1 MDLCYR
7 MGLLQSI
14 HSPSINMGGVQC
26 CDTAP
31 VLGLSWKSRLG
42 WGRRD
47 LGPGKVQTSN
57 VLQNMKCDESF
68 PLGYVGFCLL
78 FLGWG
83 FFFKFSSLLSLFLI
97 ALKWDFVTFF
107 VQVTSR
113 ESRAKKTH
121 KFSSV
126 TGGVRKWDCSCL
138 ASPTPQFVK
147 TQIHSI
153 ILFLV

>member
-31 VLGLSWKSRLG
+31 VPGLSRKSRLG

-78 FLGWG
+78 CLGW
-83 FFFKFSSLLSLFLI
+83 FFFFYIFFPTLSFSDCIEMRFCNFFSYKLQAERAEQRKHTNSL
-97 ALKWDFVTFF
+97 
-107 VQVTSR
+107 Q
-113 ESRAKKTH
+113 
-121 KFSSV
+121 
-126 TGGVRKWDCSCL
+126 
-138 ASPTPQFVK
+138 
-147 TQIHSI
+147 
-153 ILFLV
+153 